1 MKQTGHPYFYKLL
14 REIEDLHNRKNADY
28 RTVKDPL
35 GNFKMCEQM
44 GVSPFVGCC
53 VRISDKYARLSNL
66 MSKGYAE
73 VKEETVEDTLK
84 DLAVYSLIAIC
95 LLKEKNGKQVDK
107 KGR

>member
-1 MKQTGHPYFYKLL
+1 
-14 REIEDLHNRKNADY
+14 
-28 RTVKDPL
+28 
-35 GNFKMCEQM
+35 
-44 GVSPFVGCC
+44 
-53 VRISDKYARLSNL
+53 